1 MASGRIFDLTRGI
14 ENCIFQTWKAHP
26 GTEPR
31 ASALGFWSTVWQQ
44 QGRAEVKEGLRKNLE
59 DNERTGGGQV
69 EIRGIDIDLRMEKME
84 RTQNASKLRKQ
95 PF

>member
-1 MASGRIFDLTRGI
+1 M
-14 ENCIFQTWKAHP
+14 
-26 GTEPR
+26 
-31 ASALGFWSTVWQQ
+31 
-44 QGRAEVKEGLRKNLE
+44 
-59 DNERTGGGQV
+59 